1 MYYLF
6 LYSCY
11 LYKYIYNYINNY
23 SIRGLNMKLYYVLFS
38 FLIILVVSCTK
49 NTGVVVTNPGPDIVL
64 NKIRYG
70 NFKGVTIN
78 ADNVLTI
85 TGSTKGNNGTYR
97 FVGYD
102 LTISADFVKIN
113 DEGKNLQVVPSGK
126 SVLVVSTTQSAM
138 DFMDKIRKSDN
149 TEYKKIATNMLG
161 QLMKTGS
168 IDTTKTDEL
177 LKGVNLS
184 ESERNQITN
193 ELLSL
198 KDDFFTEVIK

>member
-1 MYYLF
+1 
-6 LYSCY
+6 
-11 LYKYIYNYINNY
+11 
-23 SIRGLNMKLYYVLFS
+23 MKLYSVLFS
-38 FLIILVVSCTK
+38 FLIILIVSCTK

-113 DEGKNLQVVPSGK
+113 DEGKRLQVIPSGK
-126 SVLVVSTTQSAM
+126 SVLVVSSTQSAI
-138 DFMDKIRKSDN
+138 DFMNKIRNSDN
-149 TEYKKIATNMLG
+149 AEYKKIATNMLG
-161 QLMKTGS
+161 QLVKTGS

-198 KDDFFTEVIK
+198 KDGFFTEVIK